1 MNFRLRFDENKLLS
15 RIQQQSNNHSAS
27 RGFDLYKLDICL
39 PCKCWV
45 NCSVRLLSWNLR
57 GLRGRVFHFVYLLFC
72 YYIFYSFL
80 LQFKTK
86 KNLSLSSQNLLGVIQ
101 IFVVPSLHGI
111 IQMLAMSALNR
122 GPMQVL
128 HLYKASPLTPKS
140 DQLLISPYNITPES
154 NIRVTRIKE
163 IITN

>member
-86 KNLSLSSQNLLGVIQ
+86 KNLSLSSQNLFRGDSDFCGPIPSWYNSNACNVCLEQRTYASFTSIQ
-101 IFVVPSLHGI
+101 G
-111 IQMLAMSALNR
+111 
-122 GPMQVL
+122 
-128 HLYKASPLTPKS
+128 
-140 DQLLISPYNITPES
+140 
-154 NIRVTRIKE
+154 
-163 IITN
+163 